1 MSVCF
6 LFVFVFADVN
16 INSKEKEKR
25 KFYVEC
31 EDIIKEASDLLVN
44 HMVVIAVVVD
54 DLGFMF
60 DTSTYMYI

>member
-1 MSVCF
+1 MSLCF

-31 EDIIKEASDLLVN
+31 EDIIKEASDLL
-44 HMVVIAVVVD
+44 
-54 DLGFMF
+54 F
-60 DTSTYMYI
+60 

>member
-1 MSVCF
+1 MSLCF

-31 EDIIKEASDLLVN
+31 EDIIKEAADLLV
-44 HMVVIAVVVD
+44 
-54 DLGFMF
+54 
-60 DTSTYMYI
+60 